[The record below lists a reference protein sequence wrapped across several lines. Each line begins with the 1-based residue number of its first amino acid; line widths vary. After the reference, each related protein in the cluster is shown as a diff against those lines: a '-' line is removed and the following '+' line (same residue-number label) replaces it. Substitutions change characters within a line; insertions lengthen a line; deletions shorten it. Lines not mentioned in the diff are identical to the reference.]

1 MRRLALSLALV
12 LAGAFASSETLRLT
26 CTGKLNGTDSFIQ
39 FFIDDS
45 KFDEYF
51 SVLGKSHPEYD
62 LSPYRMIFLAYSGDR
77 GLGMLVTGGS
87 LAKLLDGSESQLW
100 VTATSA
106 DDAEF
111 LTSMSFRV
119 SKIDND
125 TYKLETYWNDIDDSG
140 KEVKMT
146 PMGTLT
152 GMVERNRQ
160 N

>member
-1 MRRLALSLALV
+1 MAPILALLLV
-12 LAGAFASSETLRLT
+12 GAFASAETLRLT
-26 CTGKLNGTDSFIQ
+26 CTGQLDGTDSFIQ
-39 FFIDDS
+39 FLVDDS
-45 KFDEYF
+45 KFGDYF
-51 SVLGKSHPEYD
+51 AMLAKSHPEYD

-77 GLGMLVTGGS
+77 GLGMLVSGGT

-106 DDAEF
+106 ADADF

-119 SKIDND
+119 SKADDD
-125 TYKLETYWNDIDDSG
+125 TYLLDTYWNDIDEAG

-152 GMVERNRQ
+152 GKVERN
-160 N
+160 